1 MVHIKE
7 KKTTTGLNETE
18 LIKVYIDIQLL
29 KNLTLFSK
37 QWIGQLDKK
46 NKYPRHGRCNPT

>member
-18 LIKVYIDIQLL
+18 L
-29 KNLTLFSK
+29 
-37 QWIGQLDKK
+37 
-46 NKYPRHGRCNPT
+46 NKSIYRYTIIEEFNTFL